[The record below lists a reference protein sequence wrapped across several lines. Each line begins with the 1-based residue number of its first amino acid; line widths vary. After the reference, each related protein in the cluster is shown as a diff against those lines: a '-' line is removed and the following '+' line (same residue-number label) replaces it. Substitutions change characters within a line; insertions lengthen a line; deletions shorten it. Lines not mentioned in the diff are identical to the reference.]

1 MIDLTPALVMSM
13 WTAGIAAGGA
23 VVAYW
28 SIVGPGYTWLAA
40 GTVVVFGIFAV
51 IVEAGVAGWIGI
63 LAAAVGLVLARR
75 SRYAAL
81 ALAVAAVSFLVVGF
95 GASPWLLVLTG
106 ALLVGGITSEMLLG
120 HWYLVD
126 PKLPRWALN
135 ALVAAG
141 AVGLLADAGLIAIR
155 VVRDGVQ
162 ADVVFAWAYL
172 ALALMTALLLVG
184 VWFSLKEPRYTGVMA
199 ATGLSYLAVL
209 TGLGVLVVGRMVGFE
224 V

>member
-135 ALVAAG
+135 ALVATG